1 MLRFGTAGLR
11 GPLRDGPD
19 GMNVETVTRAS
30 AGIAD
35 WLRDRCLGGGL
46 VIVGRDARHGSAE
59 FAAATAE
66 VFAAAGFTV
75 LPLPRPLPT
84 PIVAYAVRELKAV
97 AGVQITASHNPA
109 TDNGYKLYLDGGS
122 QLVPPADTEIERRIE
137 AVTAPVPRSDPA
149 SAAPDPGLLSLP
161 ADASVAQMGEEI
173 VRRYLARVAEL
184 PTRIGGAAPATSRRA
199 PTIPAGATTRPPAAE
214 APPTPDEAR
223 ITDVGT
229 ARMSANP
236 VAGAGAPD
244 AGADPASGSG
254 TPTSPTAR
262 PGTGGLTTPTTT
274 SGAGGSSFSGA
285 TARIGGTTAGG
296 DEVSAANVRATPTT
310 GAAGAYGL
318 ESAVD
323 TVGTSGGDGAERLW
337 RRPVRIALTAMHGV
351 GGELAVR
358 ALRAAGF
365 ADVEVVTEQ
374 FAADPDFPTVAFPNP
389 EEPGAADLLLAL
401 AERVGADV
409 AIALDPDADRC
420 AVGVPGRGGWRMLR
434 GDETGVLLGDYVL
447 RTAAPGVLVATT
459 IVSSRLLS
467 KLAPARG
474 ARYAETLTGFKW
486 LARAGDGLV
495 YAYEEAIGHC
505 VDPAAVRDKDGIS
518 AAVAV
523 VDLVARLRAA
533 GRSVDD
539 VLDDYAVEF
548 GVHAGAQ
555 VSLRLADAT
564 EAAAV
569 VARLRA
575 EPPTEIAGE
584 PVTSTDLLQV
594 RGRMRTDALIF
605 EGDALRLV
613 VRPSGTEPKLKC
625 YLETFEPVPDPAQ
638 LATARAAA
646 EQRLAGIREYCEKL

>member
-1 MLRFGTAGLR
+1 
-11 GPLRDGPD
+11 
-19 GMNVETVTRAS
+19 MNVETVTRAS

-214 APPTPDEAR
+214 APPTPGTDE
-223 ITDVGT
+223 
-229 ARMSANP
+229 
-236 VAGAGAPD
+236 
-244 AGADPASGSG
+244 
-254 TPTSPTAR
+254 
-262 PGTGGLTTPTTT
+262 LTTPTST
-274 SGAGGSSFSGA
+274 SSTEGSSISGA

-296 DEVSAANVRATPTT
+296 DQVSAANMRATPTT

-318 ESAVD
+318 EPAVD
-323 TVGTSGGDGAERLW
+323 TVGTSDGDGAERLW

-447 RTAAPGVLVATT
+447 RTAAPGALIATT

-518 AAVAV
+518 AAVAA
-523 VDLVARLRAA
+523 VDLVARLRAV
-533 GRSVDD
+533 GRTVDD

-638 LATARAAA
+638 LATARTTA

>member
-122 QLVPPADTEIERRIE
+122 QLVPPADTEIEHRIE
-137 AVTAPVPRSDPA
+137 AVTTPVPRSDPA

-161 ADASVAQMGEEI
+161 ADASVADMGEEI
-173 VRRYLARVAEL
+173 VRRYLTRVAEL

-214 APPTPDEAR
+214 APPTPGTDEL
-223 ITDVGT
+223 
-229 ARMSANP
+229 S
-236 VAGAGAPD
+236 
-244 AGADPASGSG
+244 
-254 TPTSPTAR
+254 TPTS
-262 PGTGGLTTPTTT
+262 T
-274 SGAGGSSFSGA
+274 SSTGGSSISGA

-296 DEVSAANVRATPTT
+296 DQVSAHMRATPTT
-310 GAAGAYGL
+310 GAAGAYGP

-337 RRPVRIALTAMHGV
+337 RRPIRIALTAMHGV

-447 RTAAPGVLVATT
+447 RTAAPGALVATT

-518 AAVAV
+518 AAVAA

-533 GRSVDD
+533 GRTVDD

-555 VSLRLADAT
+555 VSLRLADPT

-605 EGDALRLV
+605 ESDALRLV

-646 EQRLAGIREYCEKL
+646 EQRLAGIRDYCEKL